1 MITISVQDKPIVVVD
16 ASFLV
21 LGIRVCVSRVGCV
34 VPLASGHPLPCV
46 SLSLSLTLS
55 LSASRLLVRFSA
67 LLLGSALSSRL
78 LFLNCKSDT
87 P

>member
-21 LGIRVCVSRVGCV
+21 LGIRVFVSRVGCV

-46 SLSLSLTLS
+46 SLSLSLS

-67 LLLGSALSSRL
+67 LLLCSALSSRL
-78 LFLNCKSDT
+78 LFLDCKSDT

>member
-46 SLSLSLTLS
+46 SLSLSLS